1 MSKGSQIRTL
11 GIQVEDGSFPT
22 SSGIDWPHQEGEYKN
37 WLWSF
42 EVVEFL
48 EGFFLRW
55 AKEKGEL
62 YIDFAEGYHFLPL
75 SLVLLEVEHH
85 LHALEA
91 HRGLADS
98 QDYPFEVKCYL
109 ETLGLLWIPQSF

>member
-22 SSGIDWPHQEGEYKN
+22 SPEIDWPHQEGEYKN

-55 AKEKGEL
+55 AKEQDGP
-62 YIDFAEGYHFLPL
+62 YIDFAEGYRFR
-75 SLVLLEVEHH
+75 LL
-85 LHALEA
+85 A
-91 HRGLADS
+91 
-98 QDYPFEVKCYL
+98 
-109 ETLGLLWIPQSF
+109 LGLLGA

>member
-1 MSKGSQIRTL
+1 MSKGSHIRTL
-11 GIQVEDGSFPT
+11 SIQVEDGSFPT
-22 SSGIDWPHQEGEYKN
+22 SSEIDWPLLEGEYKN

-55 AKEKGEL
+55 AKEHGGL

-75 SLVLLEVEHH
+75 
-85 LHALEA
+85 A
-91 HRGLADS
+91 
-98 QDYPFEVKCYL
+98 
-109 ETLGLLWIPQSF
+109 LGLPGA

>member
-22 SSGIDWPHQEGEYKN
+22 SSGIDWPRQEGEYKN

-55 AKEKGEL
+55 AKEQGEL

-75 SLVLLEVEHH
+75 SLVLLEV
-85 LHALEA
+85 
-91 HRGLADS
+91 
-98 QDYPFEVKCYL
+98 
-109 ETLGLLWIPQSF
+109 